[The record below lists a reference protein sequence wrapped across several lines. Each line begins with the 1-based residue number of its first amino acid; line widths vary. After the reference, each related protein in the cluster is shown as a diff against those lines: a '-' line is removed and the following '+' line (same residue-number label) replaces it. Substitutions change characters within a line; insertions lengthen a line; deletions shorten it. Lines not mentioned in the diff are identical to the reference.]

1 MSDTYQN
8 IDEVSPLEEKKIGI
22 QQSDKDKLNLLPP
35 GEKNVFILQKI
46 DEIDREIEKL
56 NQKKTQ
62 LEDSKKDNDND
73 LNDLDDELPELR
85 DKIEKKEA
93 ALKQKG
99 IDMNDHKNPLVKDY
113 DLLVSQYENK
123 KEIKSQ
129 LIADND
135 SIKPEQNK
143 IDATIDELNK
153 QKQLL
158 DTIRF
163 KINVE
168 RIDEAKDKAVQNLN
182 SEQQKQS
189 NPVLDLFEVF
199 LHSAHYQSQVSK
211 ASTNAET
218 SIKNQIQTE
227 ENKFKLDNI
236 DGKTTT
242 DEKTNE
248 GKMEGEKESAEE
260 NKSAIIFLAHDK
272 DGKDIIRIMSVEEA
286 VKQRDMDETKD
297 LGKQI
302 EAEANLPEE
311 QRKTSSM
318 MLMHPNRQELIDSI
332 SQATGK
338 PVKYANELHNYI
350 STDDKRDKVLSA
362 IIKNCSVNE
371 KLGGNF
377 FDKYINNDTYAQSQ
391 KKSQANDVAA
401 TYKPQS
407 KLDLIPWDDLKE
419 RYGMTKQDLSEKDLD
434 NLVNNK
440 PTGLFKAT
448 DDKGNE
454 KTFRLRIEL
463 NPISNRPQFIADER
477 QEKPSLK
484 ELKGRTDYKF
494 SKEDKANLIE
504 HGQLNHLI
512 PIKQKNG
519 TTKDMLLILDRQVN
533 KFFLLDPAKMK
544 IGKAIKEQI
553 DEEQVKHLKQG
564 KAVHVDNL
572 TDRKGQ
578 KFTGWIKLNPMENA
592 VEKLKEKPAFHI
604 DKRFEIQVRNN
615 NYGQRADAVKD
626 DKDAALKSGQNKNDD
641 APSESIS
648 KQKSVTEDNDSY
660 TESTKTKRKIR

>member
-1 MSDTYQN
+1 
-8 IDEVSPLEEKKIGI
+8 
-22 QQSDKDKLNLLPP
+22 
-35 GEKNVFILQKI
+35 
-46 DEIDREIEKL
+46 
-56 NQKKTQ
+56 
-62 LEDSKKDNDND
+62 
-73 LNDLDDELPELR
+73 
-85 DKIEKKEA
+85 
-93 ALKQKG
+93 
-99 IDMNDHKNPLVKDY
+99 
-113 DLLVSQYENK
+113 
-123 KEIKSQ
+123 
-129 LIADND
+129 
-135 SIKPEQNK
+135 
-143 IDATIDELNK
+143 
-153 QKQLL
+153 
-158 DTIRF
+158 
-163 KINVE
+163 
-168 RIDEAKDKAVQNLN
+168 
-182 SEQQKQS
+182 
-189 NPVLDLFEVF
+189 
-199 LHSAHYQSQVSK
+199 
-211 ASTNAET
+211 
-218 SIKNQIQTE
+218 
-227 ENKFKLDNI
+227 
-236 DGKTTT
+236 
-242 DEKTNE
+242 
-248 GKMEGEKESAEE
+248 
-260 NKSAIIFLAHDK
+260 
-272 DGKDIIRIMSVEEA
+272 
-286 VKQRDMDETKD
+286 
-297 LGKQI
+297 
-302 EAEANLPEE
+302 
-311 QRKTSSM
+311 
-318 MLMHPNRQELIDSI
+318 
-332 SQATGK
+332 
-338 PVKYANELHNYI
+338 
-350 STDDKRDKVLSA
+350 
-362 IIKNCSVNE
+362 
-371 KLGGNF
+371 
-377 FDKYINNDTYAQSQ
+377 
-391 KKSQANDVAA
+391 
-401 TYKPQS
+401 
-407 KLDLIPWDDLKE
+407 
-419 RYGMTKQDLSEKDLD
+419 MTKQDLSEKDLD

-484 ELKGRTDYKF
+484 ELKVPTDYKF